1 MNAAPV
7 PLKIG
12 TVVSAALPTRD
23 PQGREMEGLH
33 PAVVLAVISARLDL
47 AWIAPITSDRGY
59 AWIAAHPSLYQRLPA
74 GTGGLPHDSVLL
86 LDQIQAIDITR
97 LRRAFGV
104 LPTPLL
110 NAARNSLAQT
120 LGLTITSKT
129 KKG

>member
-1 MNAAPV
+1 MNAAPT
-7 PLKIG
+7 PLKSG
-12 TVVSAALPTRD
+12 TVVSVAFPTRD

-59 AWIAAHPSLYQRLPA
+59 AWIDAYPSLYHRLPA
-74 GTGGLPHDSVLL
+74 GTGGLAHDSVLL

-110 NAARNSLAQT
+110 NVVRRSLAQA
-120 LGLTITSKT
+120 LGLAVTRKT
-129 KKG
+129 ER